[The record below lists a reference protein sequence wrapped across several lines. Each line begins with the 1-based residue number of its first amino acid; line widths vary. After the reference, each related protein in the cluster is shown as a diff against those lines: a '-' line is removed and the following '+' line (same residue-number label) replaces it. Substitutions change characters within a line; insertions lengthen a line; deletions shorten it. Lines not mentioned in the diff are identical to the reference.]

1 MNIIEKYF
9 SSFKKIVS
17 KKIEKEQEV
26 DAAFPQQKKI
36 NSKTAIGTLKN
47 KRLG

>member
-17 KKIEKEQEV
+17 KKIEKEQ
-26 DAAFPQQKKI
+26 QQKKI